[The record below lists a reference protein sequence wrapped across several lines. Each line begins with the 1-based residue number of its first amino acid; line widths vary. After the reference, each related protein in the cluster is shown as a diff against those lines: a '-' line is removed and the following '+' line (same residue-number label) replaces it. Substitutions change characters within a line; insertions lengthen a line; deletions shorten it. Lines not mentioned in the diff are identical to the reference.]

1 MKSLHKSAAH
11 YSIIALLCLGLL
23 VAFQLSGCGFKLRGS
38 LVEGKNLPTVYVDKE
53 RSSNLGFELNQ
64 TLTQTG
70 VNSVAQ
76 RDEAEWIVMLSDEA
90 LDRRVLSVDRSG
102 KAQEYELHYSL
113 YYQVFDRHGQIKL
126 EKQILKLLRNFS
138 FSGVDVL
145 AKADEEEL
153 LYRGMRR
160 QAAQII
166 LRSLLA
172 IQPDLPVTVTPLPQ
186 P

>member
-11 YSIIALLCLGLL
+11 YSIIALMCLGLL
-23 VAFQLSGCGFKLRGS
+23 VAFLLSGCGFKLRGS
-38 LVEGKNLPTVYVDKE
+38 LVEGRNLPTVYFDKE
-53 RSSNLGFELNQ
+53 RSSNRGFALNQ
-64 TLTQTG
+64 ALTLAG
-70 VNSVAQ
+70 VHSVAP
-76 RDEAEWIVMLSDEA
+76 REEAEWIVMLSDEA
-90 LDRRVLSVDRSG
+90 LYRRVLSVDRSG

-113 YYQVFDRHGQIKL
+113 SYQVFDRHGQIKL
-126 EKQILKLLRNFS
+126 DKQILTLLRNFS
-138 FSGVDVL
+138 FTGVDVL

-166 LRSLLA
+166 LRSLLT
-172 IQPDLPVTVTPLPQ
+172 IQPDLPASVTPLPQ